1 MQVVL
6 LAIRALITCMDITPR
21 AAASLVEG
29 GALRPMCRRLLEIE
43 DMDVA
48 EACLKCIHLLSKV
61 SSYPVCYGDI
71 FSFLF
76 FFFSIPF
83 IIFALCFFLSLLVEH
98 SRNSDPGSHSRLF
111 SPPTSPLRFV
121 PCFFIATIFQ
131 LFLPSSTRVELCLPT
146 LGALSRGKTMNF
158 YLARGI
164 CWFCTRMWL
173 FLWGEKG
180 SGVGRGGALGP
191 MCTRPLEIP
200 GRGYRCR

>member
-61 SSYPVCYGDI
+61 SSYPVCYGDF

-83 IIFALCFFLSLLVEH
+83 IIFALCFFLSLLVVTQ
-98 SRNSDPGSHSRLF
+98 SRGHIAGSF
-111 SPPTSPLRFV
+111 PP
-121 PCFFIATIFQ
+121 
-131 LFLPSSTRVELCLPT
+131 LPT
-146 LGALSRGKTMNF
+146 TVRALHFYREKISALSSLVDSRRIVLTYARRSHQLILFF
-158 YLARGI
+158 Y
-164 CWFCTRMWL
+164 FC
-173 FLWGEKG
+173 K
-180 SGVGRGGALGP
+180 
-191 MCTRPLEIP
+191 
-200 GRGYRCR
+200 